1 MKIKNVILYI
11 GLVLLVG
18 IVLYG
23 IGDAFTIKGCTF
35 SKYKAAASPI
45 MERVGVISNELVL
58 TDATSR
64 ATARKELLIL
74 QIVINQV
81 ECKNDYPLKHETLEY
96 SVKHFLDALDYA
108 DQGDFEKV
116 NQSLN
121 YAVINIERFNDWSVD
136 TGE

>member
-11 GLVLLVG
+11 GLALLVG

-35 SKYKAAASPI
+35 SKYKAEASPI
-45 MERVGVISNELVL
+45 MERVGAISNELVL
-58 TDATSR
+58 SDEASR
-64 ATARKELLIL
+64 ERARENLLIL
-74 QIVINQV
+74 QLKINQV

-121 YAVINIERFNDWSVD
+121 YAIINIERFNDWSVD
-136 TGE
+136 MGE